1 MNRHEKQEVEQ
12 GLRNLLEEVQE
23 LNILNQMMIF
33 CNEKING
40 IENWNCLD
48 LIQRI
53 TKLSRQLRNSNL
65 EYKKLES
72 VLQQQEADIR
82 NHISVWRHFQFQLEQ
97 QMKLYQD
104 GLQSKLEEAN
114 QEIKRLS
121 EGLYKLKKS
130 NCQSESMKKD
140 QSNDGSTSQKQ
151 GSPKKLSSFS
161 QHGGYTSHR
170 SSCDELFK
178 RYNKLLQQQQACINQ
193 RSNNI
198 QISQYMM
205 KGRQTLAE
213 ICNIQQN
220 RKWIKQFNQF
230 RNNKKFIENEM
241 NYKMLKL

>member
-1 MNRHEKQEVEQ
+1 MNRQEKQEVEQ
-12 GLRNLLEEVQE
+12 GLRNLLEE
-23 LNILNQMMIF
+23 MMIF
-33 CNEKING
+33 SNDKISG
-40 IENWNCLD
+40 IEHCNCQD

-53 TKLSRQLRNSNL
+53 SKQFRQLKNSNL

-82 NHISVWRHFQFQLEQ
+82 NHISLEQ

-114 QEIKRLS
+114 QEVKRLQQ
-121 EGLYKLKKS
+121 EIYKLKKS
-130 NCQSESMKKD
+130 NH
-140 QSNDGSTSQKQ
+140 DGSTSYRQ
-151 GSPKKLSSFS
+151 GSPKKQSSFS

-178 RYNKLLQQQQACINQ
+178 RYNKLLQQQQASISQ

-213 ICNIQQN
+213 IVNIQPSRSQTKHN
-220 RKWIKQFNQF
+220 SSVNKSGYNNSINSEAI
-230 RNNKKFIENEM
+230 RNLL
-241 NYKMLKL
+241 KMK

>member
-1 MNRHEKQEVEQ
+1 MNRHEKQEVES
-12 GLRNLLEEVQE
+12 GLRNLLEE
-23 LNILNQMMIF
+23 MMIF
-33 CNEKING
+33 SNEKISG
-40 IENWNCLD
+40 IEHCNCQD

-53 TKLSRQLRNSNL
+53 SKQFRQLKNSNL

-82 NHISVWRHFQFQLEQ
+82 NHISLEQ

-114 QEIKRLS
+114 QEVKRLQS
-121 EGLYKLKKS
+121 EVYKLKKS
-130 NCQSESMKKD
+130 KYEQKSKKKD
-140 QSNDGSTSQKQ
+140 QSHDGSTSYRQ
-151 GSPKKLSSFS
+151 GSPKKQSSFS
-161 QHGGYTSHR
+161 QHGGYASHR

-178 RYNKLLQQQQACINQ
+178 RYNKLLQQQQASISQ

-213 ICNIQQN
+213 IVNIQPSRSQTKHN
-220 RKWIKQFNQF
+220 SSSVNKSGYNNSINSEAI
-230 RNNKKFIENEM
+230 RNLL
-241 NYKMLKL
+241 KMK